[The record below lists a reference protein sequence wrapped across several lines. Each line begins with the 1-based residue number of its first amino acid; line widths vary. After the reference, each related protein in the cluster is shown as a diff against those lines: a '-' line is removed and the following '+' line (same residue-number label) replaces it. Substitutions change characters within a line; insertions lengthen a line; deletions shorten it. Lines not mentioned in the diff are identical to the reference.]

1 MDWRLQ
7 IAIAVAML
15 AVAGAMIFYDRA
27 RSQSGRPLI
36 QNEVLAIPYW
46 ITYLSLI
53 VLGGC
58 FGLAAIIH

>member
-1 MDWRLQ
+1 
-7 IAIAVAML
+7 ML